1 MNQEKIDELNK
12 EISETNNE
20 IRNLELDILA
30 KKELINQLVKNNQ
43 TRETLIL
50 TYITLNQV
58 NNN

>member
-1 MNQEKIDELNK
+1 MNEEKIQKLNQEIA
-12 EISETNNE
+12 ETNNE

-43 TRETLIL
+43 TREALIL
-50 TYITLNQV
+50 TYKTLNQV

>member
-1 MNQEKIDELNK
+1 MNEEKIQKLNQ

-20 IRNLELDILA
+20 IRNLELEILA

-43 TRETLIL
+43 TREALIL
-50 TYITLNQV
+50 TYKTLNQV